1 MSIEDQP
8 TQQLRRPSDAP
19 TPEPLNPTRPQPAA
33 RAENPDDDTTD
44 VISLDNLFE
53 RQATATAPQLRPTP
67 ASAPVASTQPVGPA
81 EPSPPEAVERRSG
94 ERRLADRRVA
104 ERRAGAVPAAPVPAS
119 PRPAPNHRL
128 RSDTTSAVHKGVTR
142 TGHWFTTGDNA
153 LIVVTALVALAL
165 ILVIG
170 LV

>member
-67 ASAPVASTQPVGPA
+67 ASPPAPWRRPVGPA
-81 EPSPPEAVERRSG
+81 APPPPGAAGRPSAEP
-94 ERRLADRRVA
+94 RLPDRRVA
-104 ERRAGAVPAAPVPAS
+104 ERRAGAAPAAPVPAS
-119 PRPAPNHRL
+119 
-128 RSDTTSAVHKGVTR
+128 
-142 TGHWFTTGDNA
+142 
-153 LIVVTALVALAL
+153 
-165 ILVIG
+165 
-170 LV
+170 